1 MAAANS
7 YGHAVGAAVRNRKG
21 SQVLEHAVVAGGAGF
36 IGSHLCAALIERGF
50 AVTCLDNFSTGR
62 EENVAAL
69 RGMPQFRLCEV
80 DITCSDLFAATGDA
94 FEPPSYIFHL
104 ASPAS
109 VVDYMRLPLETMRV
123 NSEGTWRLLDAARSW
138 GSRLLLASTSE
149 IYGDPLEHP
158 QRESYW
164 GNVNPNGLRSC
175 YDESKRFGEA
185 LCAQY
190 VRSYG
195 VDARIVRIFNTYGP
209 HSRIDDGRVVPNFVA
224 QALRGEP
231 ITVYGDGR
239 QTRSFCYVSDL
250 VAGLQAVMFARGK
263 QGEVFNLGNPHE
275 QTISEFAETVARIC
289 AETSTHAGDGPRIE
303 WRELPV
309 DDPTRRRPDIGKAR
323 ADLGWEPRVSLE
335 AGLRET
341 IAWFRSR
348 VDRAPL
354 ATVGAGD
361 AGSH

>member
-1 MAAANS
+1 MRSKAA
-7 YGHAVGAAVRNRKG
+7 GRNWKG

-36 IGSHLCAALIERGF
+36 IGSHLCAALIERGL
-50 AVTCLDNFSTGR
+50 AVTCLDNLSTGR

-69 RGMPQFRLCEV
+69 RGQPRFKLREI
-80 DITCSDLFAATGDA
+80 DITRDDLLAAVGEA

-138 GSRLLLASTSE
+138 GARLLLASTSE

-164 GNVNPNGLRSC
+164 GNVNPNGPRSC

-190 VRSYG
+190 VRSYA

-231 ITVYGDGR
+231 ITVYGDGY

-250 VAGLQAVMFARGK
+250 VAGLQAVMFAPGK
-263 QGEVFNLGNPHE
+263 QGEVFNLGNPQE
-275 QTISEFAETVARIC
+275 QTIREFAETVARVC
-289 AETSTHAGDGPRIE
+289 AETDGLGETAPRIE
-303 WRELPV
+303 WCDLPV
-309 DDPTRRRPDIGKAR
+309 DDPTRRRPDISKAR
-323 ADLGWEPRVSLE
+323 DELGWEPRVPLE
-335 AGLRET
+335 TGLRET
-341 IAWFRSR
+341 IAWFRPR
-348 VDRAPL
+348 VAQP
-354 ATVGAGD
+354 TPVGVGET
-361 AGSH
+361 GGR